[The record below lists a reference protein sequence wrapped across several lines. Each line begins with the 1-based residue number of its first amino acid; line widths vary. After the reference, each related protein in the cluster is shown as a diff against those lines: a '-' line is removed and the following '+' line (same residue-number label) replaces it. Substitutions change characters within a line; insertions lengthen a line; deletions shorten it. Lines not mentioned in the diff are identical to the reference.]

1 MQVYI
6 DLENL
11 LKEKNI
17 SKNKVCEACKLQR
30 TQLNNYCKNKV
41 SRIDLT
47 ILAKLCDFLECSPN
61 DILKLSRT
69 VSFHCLQS
77 FFLPVCRFLVEN
89 HVLSGLKACKIRLSR
104 LSPHHNSHA
113 P

>member
-47 ILAKLCDFLECSPN
+47 ILAKLCDFL
-61 DILKLSRT
+61 
-69 VSFHCLQS
+69 
-77 FFLPVCRFLVEN
+77 
-89 HVLSGLKACKIRLSR
+89 
-104 LSPHHNSHA
+104 
-113 P
+113 

>member
-41 SRIDLT
+41 SRIVLVCSASVILT
-47 ILAKLCDFLECSPN
+47 SQAI
-61 DILKLSRT
+61 
-69 VSFHCLQS
+69 
-77 FFLPVCRFLVEN
+77 
-89 HVLSGLKACKIRLSR
+89 
-104 LSPHHNSHA
+104 
-113 P
+113 